1 MHVNILVVF
10 LDVDMLQMKQNQAR
24 PNIEVTGKY
33 VTISINKYPQ
43 SLIFVDTGCG
53 L

>member
-10 LDVDMLQMKQNQAR
+10 LDLYIYITDMPLK
-24 PNIEVTGKY
+24 
-33 VTISINKYPQ
+33 SIK
-43 SLIFVDTGCG
+43 LINDLTLENFLID